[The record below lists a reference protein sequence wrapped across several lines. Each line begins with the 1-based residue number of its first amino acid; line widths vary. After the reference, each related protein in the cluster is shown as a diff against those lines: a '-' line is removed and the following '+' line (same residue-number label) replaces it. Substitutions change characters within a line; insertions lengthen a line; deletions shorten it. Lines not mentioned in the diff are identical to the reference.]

1 VVLAGV
7 RRGDAEGDALAID
20 LLPPVLDQATSFG
33 GASPFADVC
42 HCCALDCLMLLPR
55 AAAVAVALH
64 PGRTLASANQAAT
77 RRRLET
83 LLLVL
88 SRQPAAAADRLHHEL
103 AADALVKRRAP
114 AVATELE
121 SLLTDARCPS
131 LELCR
136 HAYLALTE
144 RCPRVGAQRLA
155 KLPHRVQIGL
165 RTTAAERSAPL
176 GPPLLPPPPPPPPA
190 AQLGL
195 VQALARGCVARLRL
209 RRLRAF
215 LDEATVGDAV
225 ALLPR
230 GHDGLRR
237 GSGLLQPR
245 GHAGTIVWRG
255 RTDLAPGEWFGV
267 CLALPAGRHDGAL
280 RGRRYF
286 RCPPRH
292 GLLVRGSEIMPPPA
306 GGASDPR
313 PQGLSLGHGS
323 GGKPPVR
330 LSSESGAAL
339 DGGGGVGGDDDGT
352 RARGSTGSTG
362 GSCGSASSAASSSAS
377 ADLDLAQHATRGEL
391 LQRLEEATQSFSE
404 ALEAQADPSPSGAE
418 RAEAMA
424 RLMAAANE
432 QTLLTRRLQ
441 QMVLE

>member
-1 VVLAGV
+1 MPDLRAAAGSALKALGGGSSAALGGGGASSWETSLASLPRLISESSAAELRAAQPALTAATRPALLCGRPGVVGAACAVVLAGV

-144 RCPRVGAQRLA
+144 RCPR
-155 KLPHRVQIGL
+155 
-165 RTTAAERSAPL
+165 
-176 GPPLLPPPPPPPPA
+176 
-190 AQLGL
+190 
-195 VQALARGCVARLRL
+195 ALARGCVARLRL

-286 RCPPRH
+286 R
-292 GLLVRGSEIMPPPA
+292 
-306 GGASDPR
+306 
-313 PQGLSLGHGS
+313 
-323 GGKPPVR
+323 
-330 LSSESGAAL
+330 
-339 DGGGGVGGDDDGT
+339 
-352 RARGSTGSTG
+352 
-362 GSCGSASSAASSSAS
+362 
-377 ADLDLAQHATRGEL
+377 GEL
-391 LQRLEEATQSFSE
+391 LQRLEEATHSFSE
-404 ALEAQADPSPSGAE
+404 ALEAQADPSPSGAG